1 MIASPLRCVQEE
13 IRFLLSPELIVS
25 RAFAESLEDHEAL
38 LLEGAERFSNYHGYA
53 RTFEYAGPSED
64 DPSACKC
71 SSRRLVALP
80 TGTPGRM
87 KTIRPHRDPTSWPST
102 RRSTSALK

>member
-1 MIASPLRCVQEE
+1 MIASLLRCVQEE

-38 LLEGAERFSNYHGYA
+38 LLEGVERFSSYRGYA
-53 RTFEYAGPSED
+53 RTFEYADPSGD

-71 SSRRLVALP
+71 SSRRPVPLP
-80 TGTPGRM
+80 TGTPDRM

-102 RRSTSALK
+102 RRSTSAPR